1 MTHPEQPP
9 NPGRTP
15 ESLEARLRALPRPP
29 VPADLEARLLAAVP
43 PARPVRRRR
52 WAVWA
57 GVAGALAAACLL
69 AVLAWRG
76 RDGKAPAPGPE
87 KGESARHARPRP
99 PDDSD
104 AIAAWREARRVVDG
118 EELPPFTWPLDEPA
132 PVGVAT
138 SIPPDLFE

>member
-1 MTHPEQPP
+1 MTHPEQRP
-9 NPGRTP
+9 NPGRSP
-15 ESLEARLRALPRPP
+15 EPLEARLRALPQPP
-29 VPADLEARLLAAVP
+29 VPADLEARLLAAIP
-43 PARPVRRRR
+43 PAGPVPRRR

-76 RDGKAPAPGPE
+76 RDGKAPAPSPQ
-87 KGESARHARPRP
+87 KTDSARQAPSRP
-99 PDDSD
+99 PEEDG
-104 AIAAWREARRVVDG
+104 IAAWREARRVADG